1 MISKFFSITR
11 TIFPHRRS
19 EQVWKQSRPETKY
32 QILHIGV
39 GSSIT
44 HLTLLNAYQQYLAA
58 FFFWRHQNQL
68 SGKGKSLDQRCLKCR
83 FHSNTVFSN
92 FSCRFLNSNFL
103 FWILIVL
110 ISEKPSG
117 IILKDILFQKLF
129 EPLTIWIRCSSDLK
143 KKLSECQNNF
153 GNKIQFFSFKNSH

>member
-11 TIFPHRRS
+11 TIFPSQKVRTS
-19 EQVWKQSRPETKY
+19 LETKY
-32 QILHIGV
+32 QILHIEV
-39 GSSIT
+39 GKSIT
-44 HLTLLNAYQQYLAA
+44 HLTLVNAYQQYLAA

-92 FSCRFLNSNFL
+92 FSCRFLKSIFFL
-103 FWILIVL
+103 NFWITIFL

-117 IILKDILFQKLF
+117 IILKDILFQKLYR
-129 EPLTIWIRCSSDLK
+129 PLTIWMSFSSDLK
-143 KKLSECQNNF
+143 NKLSECPEQFWKQNTV
-153 GNKIQFFSFKNSH
+153 FFFFKNSH